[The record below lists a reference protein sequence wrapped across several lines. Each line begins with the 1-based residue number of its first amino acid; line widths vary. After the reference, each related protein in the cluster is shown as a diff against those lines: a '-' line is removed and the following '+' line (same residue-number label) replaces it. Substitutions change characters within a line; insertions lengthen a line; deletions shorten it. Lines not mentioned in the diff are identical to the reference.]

1 MAESLRY
8 MTNEQGTRI
17 GVVLDLAE
25 YHRLIQQ
32 PLDADLLPGLSQAE
46 LQALAQSRLA
56 PVAQARLDELLARL
70 AAVPLAAEET
80 AELDQLLEQVD
91 QLTILKTRARYTLA
105 RQEALTTIGM

>member
-1 MAESLRY
+1 MTESLRY
-8 MTNEQGTRI
+8 MTNEQGARI

-56 PVAQARLDELLARL
+56 PAAQARLDELLARL
-70 AAVPLAAEET
+70 AAAPLAAEET

-105 RQEALTTIGM
+105 RQEALATIGM